1 MKLFQTFGLL
11 ACASFSLVGCDGKPA
26 SGGAASS
33 GGATA
38 AKTIRIGYIVKD
50 STQEWF
56 QNEIKFAKQA
66 GIKDGFEVIEAP
78 AADGGAVMG
87 AINRLA
93 NNGCK
98 ATVLC
103 TPDVKLGPAI
113 VAACKDKG
121 LKLVTVDDR
130 LVDGDGKPMAG
141 VPYVGISAYAIG
153 QNVGKAV
160 LAEAQKRGWK
170 NEETGVLALTM
181 EQLPTA
187 YERTKG
193 AMDAIKAAGFPAER
207 IYAIP
212 HPDQTVAS
220 AYGAASAALQKH
232 GDCKHWLVVGMAD
245 DVVLGGVRRLEKD
258 VKPADIIG
266 IGINGDA
273 AAIAE
278 FTKTEPT
285 GFFGSI
291 QLEARKHGEDTA
303 RMAYL
308 WVKEGKVPPA
318 ETFTVG
324 TLMTRE
330 NFRAVRKEQGLE

>member
-1 MKLFQTFGLL
+1 MKLSQTLGLI
-11 ACASFSLVGCDGKPA
+11 ACASLSLSGCGRQSETSET
-26 SGGAASS
+26 SGG
-33 GGATA
+33 GAP
-38 AKTIRIGYIVKD
+38 KTIRIGYIVKD
-50 STQEWF
+50 GTQEWF
-56 QNEIKFAKQA
+56 RNEVRFAKEA
-66 GIKDGFEVIEAP
+66 GAKDGFEVVEVSAP
-78 AADGGAVMG
+78 DGGAVMN
-87 AINRLA
+87 ALDTLA
-93 NNGCK
+93 NKGCK

-113 VAACKDKG
+113 VAACKEKG

-130 LVDGDGKPMAG
+130 LVDAEGKPIKD

-153 QNVGKAV
+153 QKVGKAA

-170 NEETGVLALTM
+170 NEDTCVLALTM
-181 EQLPTA
+181 ETLPTA
-187 YERTKG
+187 FERTRG
-193 AMDAIKAAGFPAER
+193 AVDEIKAEGFPQDR
-207 IYAIP
+207 IQTAP
-212 HPDQTVAS
+212 HPEQTVA
-220 AYGAASAALQKH
+220 AGYTAADAVLQKH

-258 VKPADIIG
+258 LKPTDIIG

-278 FTKTEPT
+278 FKKAEPT

-303 RMAYL
+303 RMAYQ
-308 WVKEGKVPPA
+308 WVKDGKVPPA

-324 TLMTRE
+324 TLMTRD
-330 NFRAVRKEQGLE
+330 NFQQVRKEQGLE

>member
-1 MKLFQTFGLL
+1 MKLFHTFGLL
-11 ACASFSLVGCDGKPA
+11 ACASLSLAGCDGKPA
-26 SGGAASS
+26 SGGAAS
-33 GGATA
+33 GGTPA
-38 AKTIRIGYIVKD
+38 AKTLRIGYIVKD
-50 STQEWF
+50 GTQEWF
-56 QNEIKFAKQA
+56 RNEIKFAKDA
-66 GIKDGFEVIEAP
+66 GAKDGFEVVEMTAP
-78 AADGGAVMG
+78 DGGQVMN
-87 AINRLA
+87 ALDTLA
-93 NNGCK
+93 AKGCK

-113 VAACKDKG
+113 VAACKEKG
-121 LKLVTVDDR
+121 IKLVTVDDR
-130 LVDGDGKPMAG
+130 LVDGADKPLTD

-153 QNVGKAV
+153 QNVGKSV

-187 YERTKG
+187 FERTRG
-193 AMDAIKAAGFPAER
+193 AVDALKAAGFPADR
-207 IYAIP
+207 IYPVA
-212 HPDQTVAS
+212 HPEQTVA
-220 AYGAASAALQKH
+220 AANNAADAVLQKH

-258 VKPADIIG
+258 LKPADIIG

-273 AAIAE
+273 SAIAE
-278 FTKTEPT
+278 FTKAEPT

-308 WVKEGKVPPA
+308 WVKEGKAPPA

-330 NFRAVRKEQGLE
+330 NFHQVRKEQGLE